1 MRFSLFLMV
10 LMSNIAYTQA
20 EIVSERDRFVSVTQT
35 ECEMREVFVENSLA
49 NALIGGIIGG

>member
-49 NALIGGIIGG
+49 NSLIGGIIGG